1 MARLVGVVQHMFSQP
16 LRAAGVGGTAFQ
28 NGFHQWELRAAIRQA
43 GTRDDVANH
52 VHIGFQSHLVC
63 AKVFNQ
69 FNAQGTELV
78 AHGRVDTRIAT
89 RDLVARFT
97 RQRSQPTHER
107 AANSQNMYM
116 HPSILGGCFGRA
128 WASRSGWPHNH
139 VYMNTVQEEI
149 AATAARMVVEEGL
162 EYGPA
167 KRRAV
172 KQLGLNARA
181 QLPNND
187 QVEDAVRE
195 YLDLF
200 CADSQPAELAALRA
214 LAVVWMERMAAFRP
228 YLGGAVWRGT
238 ATGLSDIYL
247 QLFCDDPKSAEISL
261 IDHNVR
267 YEVSTVQ
274 GFQGEAVDALS
285 ILSSCPGLSQKVLVH
300 LMIYDLDDLRGAL
313 KPDGQGRTYRGD
325 LAALQRLMKEIE

>member
-1 MARLVGVVQHMFSQP
+1 
-16 LRAAGVGGTAFQ
+16 
-28 NGFHQWELRAAIRQA
+28 
-43 GTRDDVANH
+43 
-52 VHIGFQSHLVC
+52 
-63 AKVFNQ
+63 
-69 FNAQGTELV
+69 
-78 AHGRVDTRIAT
+78 
-89 RDLVARFT
+89 
-97 RQRSQPTHER
+97 
-107 AANSQNMYM
+107 
-116 HPSILGGCFGRA
+116 
-128 WASRSGWPHNH
+128 
-139 VYMNTVQEEI
+139 MNTVSEEI

-195 YLDLF
+195 YLALF
-200 CADSQPAELAALRA
+200 CADTQPAELAALRA
-214 LAVVWMERMAAFRP
+214 LAIVWMERMATFRP
-228 YLGGAVWRGT
+228 HLGGAVWRGT

-247 QLFCDDPKSAEISL
+247 QLFCDDSKSAEISL

-285 ILSSCPGLSQKVLVH
+285 ILSSCPGLTQKVLVH

-313 KPDGQGRTYRGD
+313 KPDAKGRSQRGD
-325 LAALQRLMKEIE
+325 LSALRSMMKDVE